1 MRNRLKS
8 NRGFTLIELMVALAL
23 TGMVAA
29 AAYGFYISQNR
40 TYIAQDRVVEMQQ
53 NLRSALDI
61 MVRDIRMAGCDPQ
74 GSAGAGFITTQA
86 ASVQFTMDI
95 QDGTTIGT
103 SDGDV
108 TDSDE
113 NIRYSLLAYSPPVPP
128 EFLGLNQLIRTD
140 PVAGTVPVAEAIQA
154 IGFAFAIDSDA
165 NGLLDA
171 DAGGTIWAVD
181 TGAGVWMDLDTNNDG
196 KIDTS
201 DNPAGQN
208 TGIAVNLAD
217 VRAVRIWLLAASE
230 DRAEDFTNT
239 TTYVVGATHITP
251 STDADPNNDTRRMR
265 LLETSVKCRN
275 MGL

>member
-74 GSAGAGFITTQA
+74 GSTGAGFITTQA

-95 QDGTTIGT
+95 QDGVTIGT

-113 NIRYSLLAYSPPVPP
+113 NIRYSLQPASTID
-128 EFLGLNQLIRTD
+128 ERNQLMRVD
-140 PVAGTVPVAEAIQA
+140 AVAGSVPVATGIEAL
-154 IGFAFAIDSDA
+154 GFAFAIDSDA

-239 TTYVVGATHITP
+239 TTYVVGATHVTP
-251 STDADPNNDTRRMR
+251 SSDADPNNDTRRMR